1 MIIIRPLLLFLGF
14 IFQYIPFLQF
24 FGVAIL
30 FFTYFALIRNRN
42 THIKIMKQVYEANN
56 WQFPDIKEEVA
67 NFWFAMY
74 IISII
79 VMSLFYSFLAKKL
92 INIPFEEWQSISI
105 PNWYFYVFFGFFI
118 LSWVSYAT
126 MINRIVKDQWQL
138 QESEISHN
146 IVKNRFI
153 KLRNGN
159 TAMLLRIITLDIYE
173 WLLLFFLI
181 RETNMHYIEDG
192 TATGKFAIPV
202 SSGDLKKTDIE
213 PIQDIKVKEKTLE
226 PAKTKA
232 LKERKEENL
241 DEIYNELIKKIKGM
255 DDKEKYS
262 TIFADVTIIK
272 NKEISKQILNK
283 LLEEGYITKE
293 EFNKLMEF
301 I

>member
-1 MIIIRPLLLFLGF
+1 MIIVRPFLLLLGF

-24 FGVAIL
+24 LGVIIL
-30 FFTYFALIRNRN
+30 FFTYYTLIRNRN

-67 NFWFAMY
+67 NFWFIMY
-74 IISII
+74 IISIV
-79 VMSLFYSFLAKKL
+79 VMSLFYSLLAREL
-92 INIPFEEWQSISI
+92 INIPFEEWQTISI
-105 PNWYFYVFFGFFI
+105 PNWYFYVFFGFFV

-146 IVKNRFI
+146 LVKNRFI

-181 RETNMHYIEDG
+181 RETTMHYIEDG
-192 TATGKFAIPV
+192 TASGKYPIPV
-202 SSGDLKKTDIE
+202 PSGNFGKIETE
-213 PIQDIKVKEKTLE
+213 PIQSDKLKEKELDQ
-226 PAKTKA
+226 PKMKPF
-232 LKERKEENL
+232 KEKKEENL
-241 DEIYNELIKKIKGM
+241 NEIYDDLIKKIQGM

-262 TIFADVTIIK
+262 TIFAEVTIIK
-272 NKEISKQILNK
+272 NKEIAKQILNK
-283 LLEEGYITKE
+283 LLTEEYITQE
-293 EFNKLMEF
+293 EYNKLIEF

>member
-1 MIIIRPLLLFLGF
+1 
-14 IFQYIPFLQF
+14 
-24 FGVAIL
+24 
-30 FFTYFALIRNRN
+30 
-42 THIKIMKQVYEANN
+42 MKQVYEANN

-67 NFWFAMY
+67 NFWFAIY

-79 VMSLFYSFLAKKL
+79 VMSLFYSFLAQKL

-105 PNWYFYVFFGFFI
+105 PNWYFYVFFGVFI

-159 TAMLLRIITLDIYE
+159 TAMLLRIVTLDIYE

-181 RETNMHYIEDG
+181 RETTMHYIEDG

-202 SSGDLKKTDIE
+202 PAGDFNKKDTE
-213 PIQDIKVKEKTLE
+213 PAQNINVKERNIDQV
-226 PAKTKA
+226 KTKSP
-232 LKERKEENL
+232 KEKKEENL

-255 DDKEKYS
+255 EDKEKYS
-262 TIFADVTIIK
+262 TIFAEVTILK
-272 NKEISKQILNK
+272 NKEIAKQILDK
-283 LLEEGYITKE
+283 LLAEKYISQE
-293 EFNKLMEF
+293 EFDKLIDF